1 MVNLGEVLR
10 HQTAPE
16 AVDACSVNHVPRPFL
31 GLLGFLSI
39 ATSGFAQSVTLSLGS
54 ASGTP
59 GSSVVLP
66 ITLASAGGAQT
77 AAIQWTFA
85 YSSDIASVTVAL
97 GASASTAGKS
107 VSCNGNTCVVWG
119 LNSTVIPDG
128 AVAIATFQIAAN
140 PSSSIPIQVTGP
152 VAANPDGS
160 GIPATG
166 ASGVISIPPVQ
177 AVLTSLI
184 CSPASL
190 SSNTASTCTVSLN
203 QAAPAGAIVSI
214 SSNNAVVTVPA
225 TVTISAGQ
233 TSTTFQASAGAVT
246 SDQTAAI
253 KASWNGINQSFTL
266 TLAIAVPSVVSATPA
281 AGSGASQIFTF
292 VFADSQSAANLSSA
306 AVLFAT
312 SVAYPNACLVIYEK
326 SQGSIQLQWDSAAGA
341 NAKLVSSP
349 TILKNSQCSV
359 GATTVVS
366 SGLTTTITIAI
377 TFQSAFAGLKNI
389 YMYAADAGG
398 TPNTGWVQAGAYTV
412 NTATAPVPSVI
423 SVTPTAASGTTQTFV
438 FVFGDSV
445 SAGNIS
451 GAAILFGAS
460 LAFPNS
466 CMAVYD
472 KNGGTIQL
480 EWDGATG
487 AAEKPIAS
495 ALVLK
500 NSQCNIGA
508 TSAVSAGLTV
518 TLTMSV
524 TFSGAFNGLQNIYMY
539 AAETGG
545 TPNTGWVQ
553 EGTYTVTTPTVAV
566 PSVVS
571 VTPNAGSGA
580 SQTFSFVFGDSQSP
594 SNLSGAAILI
604 GSSLA
609 FPNSCMVIYDQTEGT
624 VQLEWDSAS
633 GSAGKPVGS
642 PVILQN
648 SQCAIGAT
656 SVVASGL
663 TTTITVAITFENAFT
678 GLKNIYLFGVDD
690 GGTANTGWVQAGTFT
705 IPSLTPT
712 PSAISATPNAG
723 SGASQNFSFV
733 FADSLNATNLTGA
746 VMLFDSSLQSDTNS
760 CMVIF
765 DRTEGTL
772 QLAWDSLLGSDSK
785 PVGSATVLQN
795 SQCAIGA
802 NAVVTSSLTTTISI
816 GVTFNPLFS
825 GLKDIAL
832 FGVDNGGTATT
843 GWVLEGTWTPF

>member
-1 MVNLGEVLR
+1 M
-10 HQTAPE
+10 
-16 AVDACSVNHVPRPFL
+16 
-31 GLLGFLSI
+31 
-39 ATSGFAQSVTLSLGS
+39 
-54 ASGTP
+54 
-59 GSSVVLP
+59 LP

-85 YSSDIASVTVAL
+85 YSGDIVSVTVAP
-97 GASASTAGKS
+97 GASASSAQKS

-128 AVAIATFQIAAN
+128 VVAIATFQVAAS
-140 PSSSIPIQVTGP
+140 PSASIPIQLTSAIAASPTGT
-152 VAANPDGS
+152 S
-160 GIPATG
+160 IPAAG
-166 ASGVISIPPVQ
+166 VSGVISVPPPGQ
-177 AVLTSLI
+177 SVLTSLT

-203 QAAPAGAIVSI
+203 QAATAAATVSI
-214 SSNNAVVTVPA
+214 GSNNALVAVPA
-225 TVTISAGQ
+225 AVTISAGQ
-233 TSTTFQASAGAVT
+233 TSTTFQATAGSVT
-246 SDQTAAI
+246 SSQNAVI
-253 KASWNGINQSFTL
+253 NASWNGITRSFTL
-266 TLAIAVPSVVSATPA
+266 TLASAVPSVVSATPA

-306 AVLFAT
+306 AILFAT
-312 SVAYPNACLVIYEK
+312 SVAYPNACLVIYDK
-326 SQGSIQLQWDSAAGA
+326 AQGTIQLQWDSAAGA

-349 TILKNSQCSV
+349 AILKNSQCTI

-377 TFQSAFAGLKNI
+377 TFQSAFAGLKSI
-389 YMYAADAGG
+389 YMYGADAGG
-398 TPNTGWVQAGAYTV
+398 TPNTGWVQAGTYNV
-412 NTATAPVPSVI
+412 NSAAPTPSVI
-423 SVTPTAASGTTQTFV
+423 SVTPSAASGTAQTFV

-445 SAGNIS
+445 SAANIS

-460 LAFPNS
+460 AAFPNS

-472 KNGGTIQL
+472 RSGGTIQL

-508 TSAVSAGLTV
+508 TSVVASGLTV
-518 TLTMSV
+518 TLTMSI
-524 TFSGAFNGLQNIYMY
+524 TFSGTFNGVQNIYMY

-580 SQTFSFVFGDSQSP
+580 SQTFSFVFGDSQNP

-604 GSSLA
+604 GSSMT

-642 PVILQN
+642 SVVLEN

-663 TTTITVAITFENAFT
+663 TTTITMAITFENTFT

-712 PSAISATPNAG
+712 PSAVSVTPNTG

-746 VMLFDSSLQSDTNS
+746 VMLFDSSLLSDTNS

-785 PVGSATVLQN
+785 PVGSPTVLQN

-802 NAVVTSSLTTTISI
+802 STVVTSGLTTTISI
-816 GVTFNPLFS
+816 VVTFNRDFT
-825 GLKDIAL
+825 GLKNIYL
-832 FGVDNGGTATT
+832 YGVDNGGAETT
-843 GWVLEGTWTPF
+843 GWVQEGTWTPF